1 MTCKMVGDVI
11 LVLGSLQNHAA
22 IVDLRGGG
30 NACPCIGTTD
40 FGLPKIVIEYV

>member
-1 MTCKMVGDVI
+1 MTCKMVGEVI

-30 NACPCIGTTD
+30 QCLSLHRYN
-40 FGLPKIVIEYV
+40 GLRLAKDCD